1 MQVAPRT
8 LSSLFDTNTVSTQ
21 LIDCIADL
29 LRYDPKSRLTTTE
42 CLDHA
47 YFREVAYRF
56 APYSPSTTL
65 SPSLPP
71 TPTSVSFAA
80 SIFSNST
87 SASTRPLPSA
97 HTNGFFKPPF
107 QTSDP
112 SRPSLPSPANGF
124 PDAPSPSRHYS
135 FGSGSIAGM
144 SAYGIQLPG
153 AGDYDSPM
161 HSPDDLDDRRE
172 SFPVSANSHWGGAHG
187 DPNWGPSAGPSQQR
201 DIPAFGTHLR
211 RDSLAES
218 VSASTFYDGSIFEGI
233 APTRASSIM
242 SFPVGYSTLDNSED
256 ATAPPSNADR
266 LGRIREGSAGSGGSQ
281 QVHLAPP
288 APSVSKS
295 RGWGFGSVF
304 SSDKN
309 SNSSSNGAP
318 PPPSQ
323 QPTSLKRTPSSASV
337 STQESA
343 VSQAPLDP
351 KKAKKEAERAAK
363 EAEKAKRE
371 ALQQASR
378 ERARAVMKK
387 KSQLMEAADPLN
399 SFSNHTRSVGAD
411 KGKARA
417 SNAVGQGSSKMPQ
430 IVEDTSRLQV
440 SDPRYKARRRDED
453 EDVHSVSSNDTG
465 HSLQRGR
472 AYSISSQATSA
483 SDPGK
488 GPRPHRRETDIPRAP
503 SLSSIGSSAASSAR
517 VPHHSHFYSRAP
529 NTGHSSLDHQL
540 VQNMQGLATNG
551 DGGGWKSPAPSERSD
566 SRGVRASS
574 PREPSDTRYSPYPHP
589 FPASRGSGQGLP
601 PISPFAEFTAA
612 SQFHPGRLPSQA
624 NQSSAASIASYHSTP
639 GVLPSH
645 YRHQLYR
652 EDSPQLPYLPTMD
665 LDSMPSSGTTFPAS
679 YTSPH
684 DTRPTS

>member
-1 MQVAPRT
+1 MQVTPRT
-8 LSSLFDTNTVSTQ
+8 LSTLFDTNTVSAQ

-29 LRYDPKSRLTTTE
+29 LRYDPKARLTTKE

-56 APYSPSTTL
+56 APYRPATSL
-65 SPSLPP
+65 AASLPP
-71 TPTSVSFAA
+71 TPTSISFPA
-80 SIFSNST
+80 SISSNST
-87 SASTRPLPSA
+87 GASTRPLPSA

-107 QTSDP
+107 QTFDP
-112 SRPSLPSPANGF
+112 SRPSLLSPTKGF
-124 PDAPSPSRHYS
+124 HDSPSVYS
-135 FGSGSIAGM
+135 FGSGSVSGL
-144 SAYGIQLPG
+144 SVYGVQVQG
-153 AGDYDSPM
+153 VEDHDSPM
-161 HSPDDLDDRRE
+161 HSPDDLSDRQE
-172 SFPVSANSHWGGAHG
+172 SFPASADSHWTGTHG

-201 DIPAFGTHLR
+201 DIPAFGTRLR

-242 SFPVGYSTLDNSED
+242 SFPVGYSTLDNSEGVD
-256 ATAPPSNADR
+256 VQAANADR
-266 LGRIREGSAGSGGSQ
+266 TRPIREGSAGSGASQ
-281 QVHLAPP
+281 QAQLALP

-309 SNSSSNGAP
+309 SSSTSNGGP

-323 QPTSLKRTPSSASV
+323 QPNPLKRTPSSASV
-337 STQESA
+337 NMAQDFFP
-343 VSQAPLDP
+343 SQAPIDP
-351 KKAKKEAERAAK
+351 KKAKKEAERMAK

-417 SNAVGQGSSKMPQ
+417 AHAPGQGSSKMPQ
-430 IVEDTSRLQV
+430 IVEDTSRLRV
-440 SDPRYKARRRDED
+440 SDPRYKTRRRDD
-453 EDVHSVSSNDTG
+453 DDDVHSVSSNDTG
-465 HSLQRGR
+465 HSSQRGR

-483 SDPGK
+483 SDPGNV
-488 GPRPHRRETDIPRAP
+488 PRQHRRDLDTPRAP
-503 SLSSIGSSAASSAR
+503 SLSSINSSVASSAR
-517 VPHHSHFYSRAP
+517 VPHHSHYYSRAP
-529 NTGHSSLDHQL
+529 NTGHSSLDPQL
-540 VQNMQGLATNG
+540 VTNMQGLATNG
-551 DGGGWKSPAPSERSD
+551 DGGGWKSPAPSDRSD

-574 PREPSDTRYSPYPHP
+574 PREPSETRYSPYPHP
-589 FPASRGSGQGLP
+589 FPATRGPGQGLP
-601 PISPFAEFTAA
+601 PISTSAEFTAA
-612 SQFHPGRLPSQA
+612 SQFHPGRLPLQM

-645 YRHQLYR
+645 YRHQLFH

-665 LDSMPSSGTTFPAS
+665 TDSTPSSGTTFPAQ

-684 DTRPTS
+684 DTHHS